1 MTTPEPVYHLGRN
14 IEFDER
20 SREYPVRALF
30 GSDPKPPRSYTWR
43 CDTFLDQGQTS
54 SCVGHSWAHEV
65 AARPV
70 VDDVDSKLAMDIYH
84 RAQQIDP
91 WPGSE
96 PEYFGTSILAGV
108 KAASERGYFSE
119 YRWAFSLDDL
129 IMAVGYTGPAVVGTL
144 WFDGMWQPD
153 EKGFIHPTGT
163 SHGGHAYLINGVRVP
178 SKSNP
183 LGYFKIHNS
192 WGQAWGKNG
201 GAYILFE
208 DMERLLKEQGEACI
222 PIKRLKAQDS

>member
-1 MTTPEPVYHLGRN
+1 MTTYTLGRN
-14 IEFDER
+14 IEFDEK

-43 CDTFLDQGQTS
+43 CDLHLNQGTTS
-54 SCVGHSWAHEV
+54 SCVGHAWAHEV
-65 AARPV
+65 AGKPIVEDA
-70 VDDVDSKLAMDIYH
+70 DSALAMKLYH

-91 WPGSE
+91 WPGEE
-96 PEYFGTSILAGV
+96 PAYFGTSILAGV
-108 KAASERGYFSE
+108 KAAEELGYFKE

-129 IMAVGYTGPAVVGTL
+129 IMAVGYTGPAVLGLPWYTDM
-144 WFDGMWQPD
+144 FTPD
-153 EKGFIHPTGT
+153 SKGFIKPGGVNA
-163 SHGGHAYLINGVRVP
+163 GGHAVLCNGVRVP

-192 WGQAWGKNG
+192 WGPEWGKNG
-201 GAYILFE
+201 TAYILFE

-222 PIKRLKAQDS
+222 PVKRTRPLS